1 MDGRKVGAGAWVP
14 TVDVRRVPRSGTTL
28 APCRRSMGV
37 GTGVPTLV
45 YEVGGGVEEYNNQSE
60 DDCVCSGDVGD
71 VGGEEE
77 HFHEEIVVCIDQGRC
92 HKGK

>member
-37 GTGVPTLV
+37 GTGVPTLEQ
-45 YEVGGGVEEYNNQSE
+45 EVGGGEETHNNQSE
-60 DDCVCSGDVGD
+60 EDCVCGGDEGDV
-71 VGGEEE
+71 VGEE
-77 HFHEEIVVCIDQGRC
+77 
-92 HKGK
+92 